1 MPPDE
6 DLVPDLDNNL
16 DEPRP
21 LPATASAAEP
31 SAPDAEEAWGLSASP
46 PKASKRKKKGK
57 KNAKAQSAGD
67 EGDDSTPYPKSIT
80 PSPPT
85 DGVKIQPAEST
96 PREPSHLVDVE
107 DEINEIEGA
116 TSSATQK
123 QVVKPAHEPSPA
135 LRSPHPVSAR
145 PASIP
150 LQSNRS
156 APQQHVRDRAET
168 QAGFISVGSPAPTH
182 SRRES
187 FMALPAQRPRFVEA
201 PQPHMPQAHF
211 FGLPDLGLGLGQR
224 QESGRVA
231 GADGYCCRLDSFVDA
246 GNDTCARKAKEA
258 LLVGSDG
265 ALGVFRVLPNKLE
278 LVGCIEGLRGAVI
291 GAKILP
297 HIERSDAFMESRPLV
312 AIVTHGPMLDL
323 RHDSGTEGY
332 PDHDAALRLQTTVD
346 VYSLETQQHL
356 AILHGSAPVSSG
368 QSTISSS
375 SSLYRPTGDFEVDAR
390 GPYVTVSSGK
400 SGEIYVFTALPNEL
414 SQQPEFRCIGK
425 FWTAIQK
432 PVTGRPS
439 ASNESGVGVTE
450 SLEEPQ
456 RAIYSLSSR
465 WLAIVP
471 PASSSTISLGGY
483 PLTVET
489 NPSPPGIS
497 THAAP
502 PQPPV
507 TCEVLSTDVE
517 GAWGRLG
524 RQAAQGLVKVS
535 QKGFE
540 MGLQGWKELTQ
551 PSPPGSRTNHDR
563 GPHQDEFPPTKA
575 PTNDLRTAKEPA
587 LVSLIDLDSLLVWE
601 TQKPKYAPV
610 PMSTFA
616 LLDGCNFVS
625 LSSTGTRLL
634 TSSRKGEVSMIWDLA
649 QVAHGT
655 PRRHDTTGL
664 EVSTCPSITQLL
676 RVARNSP
683 STLLSCAWSRDDDAV
698 AMLTNHGTIHLH
710 EVPSRPQSRKR
721 KRTASTTVNATEK
734 ADATVSLSTGL
745 SPPSSG
751 FLGSIKSWSQTV
763 STQVNSI
770 RTTSPASAFGLP
782 TTFAGFREATAAAGN
797 AGSRAVAR
805 GLSQGLTAAKGASSD
820 YWHADDNKI
829 RHTKALQTPFSA
841 KSVKW
846 IRRNG
851 ATSVAVVC
859 GGTLHIHPV
868 QRVTRRKGSQVVT
881 NLKHERYAHKAFP
894 LPPIASKPDHAAAKG
909 ADLSC
914 IGQGPHG
921 FWSLRSA
928 SSPLASDRRAGVM
941 AAPHGWACTNDVET
955 NAPYCPFHVGSQIG
969 IYAFDEMEYSQYR
982 ACPTFTSF
990 QQRGHGTD
998 QRPWTFGDAMPPSSK
1013 INEQMPDDFRESSYG
1028 TGPADQDYEEE
1039 VASQMES
1046 KLTIQPPRGKR
1057 QDEHI
1062 RVSTRRRGRVQVT
1075 ADDGHEGLDLMEDD
1089 EGHIGI

>member
-1 MPPDE
+1 MPPAE

-21 LPATASAAEP
+21 FPATVGAAEP

-57 KNAKAQSAGD
+57 RIAKAQSAGD
-67 EGDDSTPYPKSIT
+67 EGDISAPYPKSIT

-85 DGVKIQPAEST
+85 DGISFQPAEST
-96 PREPSHLVDVE
+96 PPEPSRLIDVE
-107 DEINEIEGA
+107 DEINEPEGA
-116 TSSATQK
+116 ASSVTQK
-123 QVVKPAHEPSPA
+123 QVAKPAHEPSPT
-135 LRSPHPVSAR
+135 LRSPHSVSAR

-150 LQSNRS
+150 HHSNRP
-156 APQQHVRDRAET
+156 APQHVWDRAET
-168 QAGFISVGSPAPTH
+168 QAGFNSAGGPASTQ

-187 FMALPAQRPRFVEA
+187 FMAQPAQRPRFVEA

-211 FGLPDLGLGLGQR
+211 FGLPDLGLGLGQKQDSR
-224 QESGRVA
+224 RVA

-246 GNDTCARKAKEA
+246 GNDTCAQKAREA

-265 ALGVFRVLPNKLE
+265 ALEVFRVLPNKLE
-278 LVGCIEGLRGAVI
+278 LVGRIEGLRGAVI
-291 GAKILP
+291 GAKILS
-297 HIERSDAFMESRPLV
+297 HVERSDALREIRPLV

-356 AILHGSAPVSSG
+356 ATLYGSAPV
-368 QSTISSS
+368 
-375 SSLYRPTGDFEVDAR
+375 LDARPTINSPLSLLRPAGDFEVDAR
-390 GPYVTVSSGK
+390 GPYVTISSGK
-400 SGEIYVFTALPNEL
+400 SGEVYVFTALPNEL

-439 ASNESGVGVTE
+439 ASNESGVKVPE

-456 RAIYSLSSR
+456 KAIYSLSSR
-465 WLAIVP
+465 WLTIVP
-471 PASSSTISLGGY
+471 PASSSTISLGGF
-483 PLTVET
+483 PLVIES
-489 NPSPPGIS
+489 NSSPPGLS

-502 PQPPV
+502 PPPPV
-507 TCEVLSTDVE
+507 TCEV
-517 GAWGRLG
+517 
-524 RQAAQGLVKVS
+524 
-535 QKGFE
+535 KGFE

-551 PSPPGSRTNHDR
+551 PSPLGLRTNHDR
-563 GPHQDEFPPTKA
+563 LLQQEEFPPTKA
-575 PTNDLRTAKEPA
+575 PKNDLRTAKEPA
-587 LVSLIDLDSLLVWE
+587 LVSLIDLDNLLVWE
-601 TQKPKYAPV
+601 TQRPKYAPV

-655 PRRHDTTGL
+655 PKRHDSTRL
-664 EVSTCPSITQLL
+664 EFSTCPSITQLL

-721 KRTASTTVNATEK
+721 KRTASTTVNGAEK

-829 RHTKALQTPFSA
+829 RHTKALQTPLSA
-841 KSVKW
+841 KSVRW
-846 IRRNG
+846 IKRNS
-851 ATSVAVVC
+851 ATSVAIVC
-859 GGTLHIHPV
+859 GGTLHVHPV

-881 NLKHERYAHKAFP
+881 NLKHERYAHKSFP
-894 LPPIASKPDHAAAKG
+894 LPPIASKPEHAAAKG

-921 FWSLRSA
+921 FWSLRRA
-928 SSPLASDRRAGVM
+928 SSPLAGDSRAGTM
-941 AAPHGWACTNDVET
+941 AAPHGWVSTNDVET

-969 IYAFDEMEYSQYR
+969 IYAFDEMDYSQSK
-982 ACPTFTSF
+982 ACPAFTSF

-998 QRPWTFGDAMPPSSK
+998 ERPWTFGDAMPPSSK
-1013 INEQMPDDFRESSYG
+1013 INEQMPDEFREI
-1028 TGPADQDYEEE
+1028 AEW
-1039 VASQMES
+1039 
-1046 KLTIQPPRGKR
+1046 
-1057 QDEHI
+1057 
-1062 RVSTRRRGRVQVT
+1062 
-1075 ADDGHEGLDLMEDD
+1075 
-1089 EGHIGI
+1089 